1 MKFPDPEQC
10 EELSPRQLDEI
21 RSEGGEFDLIDCR
34 EQDEW
39 DFCRLENA
47 RHFALSEFAVHAA
60 SLLAMKDKPTV
71 IYCHHGMRSL
81 HATRWLRQHGRQNVF
96 SLAGG
101 IQRWSDE
108 IDPQVPTY

>member
-1 MKFPDPEQC
+1 
-10 EELSPRQLDEI
+10 
-21 RSEGGEFDLIDCR
+21 
-34 EQDEW
+34 
-39 DFCRLENA
+39 
-47 RHFALSEFAVHAA
+47 
-60 SLLAMKDKPTV
+60 MKDKPMV